1 MKPFIT
7 LDQVKKRKVDARS
20 RFYSASHD
28 EIDEGLTADVYFVRT
43 QEILEAKG
51 YGDVAVT
58 AEIFASREGVLAGVE
73 EACYLLRQRD
83 LEIWHIPE
91 GERIAAG
98 EVVMR
103 LRGLYRSFGILE
115 TALLGILAS
124 SSGWATAARECKEAA
139 QGQPVYCFRARHLH
153 PAVASV
159 MDRAAVIGGADGCSS
174 ILGALLLGA
183 SPVGTVPHAAFL
195 IVEDTVEMARAYHE
209 LMPPETPRII
219 LVDTFKDEAEEAL
232 RVAEAL
238 KSDLQGI
245 RLDTPGE
252 RGGVTPG
259 LVREVRA
266 RLNQA
271 GYPGVK
277 IMVSG
282 GLDPERIS
290 ALAAAGADS
299 FGVGSYIARAPA
311 IDMTMDLKEIQGRPI
326 AKRGRIPGIAENPR
340 LVKSSRA

>member
-1 MKPFIT
+1 M
-7 LDQVKKRKVDARS
+7 
-20 RFYSASHD
+20 
-28 EIDEGLTADVYFVRT
+28 
-43 QEILEAKG
+43 
-51 YGDVAVT
+51 
-58 AEIFASREGVLAGVE
+58 
-73 EACYLLRQRD
+73 
-83 LEIWHIPE
+83 
-91 GERIAAG
+91 
-98 EVVMR
+98 
-103 LRGLYRSFGILE
+103 
-115 TALLGILAS
+115 
-124 SSGWATAARECKEAA
+124 
-139 QGQPVYCFRARHLH
+139 
-153 PAVASV
+153 
-159 MDRAAVIGGADGCSS
+159 
-174 ILGALLLGA
+174 
-183 SPVGTVPHAAFL
+183 GTVPHAAFL
-195 IVEDTVEMARAYHE
+195 IVGDTVEMARAYHE

-326 AKRGRIPGIAENPR
+326 AKRGASPGLRRTPGWSKAAGPR
-340 LVKSSRA
+340 KLLPDV